1 MNVIQ
6 IQEALKGMPLEQL
19 VREMQMPSG
28 QAPQFLVLGEIARR
42 KQMEQE
48 FAQRQGQPQTTVA
61 EDAVTAAGVPQ
72 QGIASAARAMAPKTD
87 MAMNTAPTQQPPVQG
102 MADGG
107 YVRKMQVG
115 GDVSKPPI
123 QFLSDPS
130 FITMANRQ
138 GMTVEELWGALSPEA
153 RRQQLALYGNARP
166 GLSRA
171 PYDEDRVL
179 RSYDPEFS
187 PGMADLDAST
197 GIAALYAPRLAHLAQ
212 ARAGEAYRSVSGLGA
227 AAYGASDTFDLP
239 EEMRSGIARAAAE
252 AAQTTPPRGLAGLTV
267 PPYALRGEPAPRVA
281 QSAPPSVEAVMEQ
294 FDVSAEDAQ
303 AIIARTYGP
312 RQGGEGSSFVV
323 TEAAPPGTEP
333 ALSTFLPGQFAP
345 FFGSEE
351 EYKTALAEREAELAR
366 RAKLDAEAAAAP
378 APAPGVTTG
387 DLLAVPEGGVA
398 ELLPPGRAPSV
409 TPPPPPPPGGAGGAG
424 GAGGIAAA
432 MSPFETELTNLLQQR
447 EKRAEQDKWLALA
460 QTGLA
465 LMGSRQPTFAGA
477 LGEAGAAGL
486 QQFQQGRAQYDK
498 DRLELAALL
507 ENTRL
512 ARAKL
517 AAAGRGGGGLTA
529 YQAAT
534 LARDA
539 RKAAVDDLK
548 ALTDLRATL
557 TTPDGLPI
565 PAAQEDYDELTAR
578 INQLTNELYG
588 VGSGAGTGGVE
599 FVTSSA
605 RAS

>member
-1 MNVIQ
+1 MMNVIQ

-87 MAMNTAPTQQPPVQG
+87 MAMNTAPTQQAPVQG

-107 YVRKMQVG
+107 YVQKMQVG

-138 GMTVEELWGALSPEA
+138 GMTVEEFWGALSPEA

-281 QSAPPSVEAVMEQ
+281 QLAPPSVEAVMEQ

-378 APAPGVTTG
+378 APAPAPAPGVTTG

-409 TPPPPPPPGGAGGAG
+409 TSPPPPPPGGAG

-529 YQAAT
+529 YQAARLGLDIEKAKT
-534 LARDA
+534 ERLNALVAQRDA
-539 RKAAVDDLK
+539 LLDME
-548 ALTDLRATL
+548 
-557 TTPDGLPI
+557 GLPPTDERGLREYRAVQAEI
-565 PAAQEDYDELTAR
+565 EALRGTADAGEEDELFADLTA
-578 INQLTNELYG
+578 
-588 VGSGAGTGGVE
+588 SD
-599 FVTSSA
+599 
-605 RAS
+605 

>member
-1 MNVIQ
+1 MMNVIQ

-87 MAMNTAPTQQPPVQG
+87 MAMNTAPTQQAPVQG

-107 YVRKMQVG
+107 YVQKMQVG

-138 GMTVEELWGALSPEA
+138 GMTVEEFWGALSPEA

-179 RSYDPEFS
+179 RSYDPELS

-281 QSAPPSVEAVMEQ
+281 QLAPPSVEAVMEQ

-378 APAPGVTTG
+378 APAPAPAPGVTTG

-409 TPPPPPPPGGAGGAG
+409 TSPPPPPPGGAG

-529 YQAAT
+529 YQAARLGLDIEKAKT
-534 LARDA
+534 ERLNALVAQRDA
-539 RKAAVDDLK
+539 LLDME
-548 ALTDLRATL
+548 
-557 TTPDGLPI
+557 GLPPTDERGLREYRAVQAEI
-565 PAAQEDYDELTAR
+565 EALRGTADAGEEDELFADLTA
-578 INQLTNELYG
+578 
-588 VGSGAGTGGVE
+588 SD
-599 FVTSSA
+599 
-605 RAS
+605 

>member
-1 MNVIQ
+1 MMNVIQ

-87 MAMNTAPTQQPPVQG
+87 MAMNTAPTQQAPVQG

-107 YVRKMQVG
+107 YVQKMQVG

-138 GMTVEELWGALSPEA
+138 GMTVEEFWGALSPEA

-281 QSAPPSVEAVMEQ
+281 QLAPPSVEAVMEQ

-378 APAPGVTTG
+378 APAPAPAPGVTTG

-409 TPPPPPPPGGAGGAG
+409 TSPPPPPPGGAG

-512 ARAKL
+512 ARVKL
-517 AAAGRGGGGLTA
+517 AAAGRGGGLTA
-529 YQAAT
+529 YQAARLGLDIEKAKT
-534 LARDA
+534 ERLNALVAQRDA
-539 RKAAVDDLK
+539 LLDME
-548 ALTDLRATL
+548 
-557 TTPDGLPI
+557 GLPPTDERGLREYRAVQAEI
-565 PAAQEDYDELTAR
+565 EALRGTADAGEEDELFADLTA
-578 INQLTNELYG
+578 
-588 VGSGAGTGGVE
+588 SD
-599 FVTSSA
+599 
-605 RAS
+605 

>member
-1 MNVIQ
+1 MMNVIQ

-87 MAMNTAPTQQPPVQG
+87 MAMNTAPTQQAPVQG

-107 YVRKMQVG
+107 YVQKMQVG

-138 GMTVEELWGALSPEA
+138 GMTVEEFWGALSPEA

-239 EEMRSGIARAAAE
+239 EEMRSDIARAAAE

-281 QSAPPSVEAVMEQ
+281 QLAPPSVEAVMEQ

-378 APAPGVTTG
+378 APAPAPGVTTG

-409 TPPPPPPPGGAGGAG
+409 TSPPPPPPGGAG

-460 QTGLA
+460 QVGMS

-529 YQAAT
+529 YQAARLGLDIEKAKT
-534 LARDA
+534 ERLNALVAQRDA
-539 RKAAVDDLK
+539 LLDME
-548 ALTDLRATL
+548 
-557 TTPDGLPI
+557 GLPPTDERGLREYRAVQAEI
-565 PAAQEDYDELTAR
+565 EALRGTADAGEEDELFADLTA
-578 INQLTNELYG
+578 
-588 VGSGAGTGGVE
+588 SD
-599 FVTSSA
+599 
-605 RAS
+605 